1 MAYKLV
7 LRDIRKSQKLT
18 QSELASMVGVT
29 ARIVSSW
36 ERGETELTLADA
48 YNCAHVLGCTPN
60 DLCAFPARG
69 QVPPETRDPLR
80 DELVRAYD
88 ACDGPR
94 RVRLV
99 ETARDAAGMSGEVPE
114 RRVHVAEGV
123 A

>member
-1 MAYKLV
+1 MFVLKLKEM
-7 LRDIRKSQKLT
+7 RKKAGLKTQKAAA
-18 QSELASMVGVT
+18 ELLGMKERRYMSL
-29 ARIVSSW
+29 
-36 ERGETELTLADA
+36 ERGEVSLTLADA
-48 YNCAHVLGCTPN
+48 YEIAVAFGCTPN